1 MKVFL
6 TGASGVL
13 GHRLVERLAD
23 RGHDVYGLVRDEA
36 GSDIVTARG
45 GTPRRGD
52 VLDRNSLE
60 RAVPDV
66 DILVHAATSIPT
78 ATKPAEEAWKQNDRV
93 RYDGIKN
100 LVSVAGDRIDQIC
113 FPSVVWVARQP
124 DGTRFNETAD
134 QYPDRTSRSAAAVEE
149 YLNDASDN
157 EEFDPTI
164 LRCGFFY
171 APDAAHTRQFGQS
184 LLSRDLPVV
193 GRGVLGREDAR
204 LSFLHADDA
213 AHAFATAIDAEVS
226 GTYHVVDDQPA
237 TFAEFLETLT
247 TKLNAPRPYRLPAW
261 LARYFI
267 GAENTNLLSKSMPT
281 SNDRFHD
288 ATGWEPM
295 YPTYQDGLSQVVSTW
310 LNNGILRE
318 TDTGYTW
325 VNE

>member
-1 MKVFL
+1 MKVFV

-23 RGHDVYGLVRDEA
+23 RGHRVYGLVRDEA
-36 GSDIVTARG
+36 GADLVTARG

-78 ATKPAEEAWKQNDRV
+78 ATKPAPEAWEQNDRV
-93 RYDGIKN
+93 RRDGIEN
-100 LVSVAGDRIDQIC
+100 LVAVAGDRVDRIC

-124 DGTRFNETAD
+124 DGTWFDETAD
-134 QYPDRTSRSAAAVEE
+134 RYPDRTSRSAATVEE
-149 YLNDASDN
+149 YLTDASD
-157 EEFDPTI
+157 EEGFDVTI

-184 LLSRDLPVV
+184 LLSRDLPIV

-237 TFAEFLETLT
+237 TFAEFLESFATN
-247 TKLNAPRPYRLPAW
+247 LNAPRPYRVPAW

-267 GAENTNLLSKSMPT
+267 GAENTNLLSKPMPT

-295 YPTYQDGLSQVVSTW
+295 YPTYREGLSQVVSTW
-310 LNNGILRE
+310 LNDGTLRE
-318 TDTGYTW
+318 TETGYIW
-325 VNE
+325 SGE

>member
-1 MKVFL
+1 MKVFV

-23 RGHDVYGLVRDEA
+23 RGHRVYGLVRDEA
-36 GSDIVTARG
+36 GADLVTGRG

-60 RAVPDV
+60 RAVPDT

-78 ATKPAEEAWKQNDRV
+78 ATKPPAEAWEQNDRV
-93 RYDGIKN
+93 RRDGIEN
-100 LVSVAGDRIDQIC
+100 LVAVAGDRVDRVC

-124 DGTRFNETAD
+124 DGTWFDETAER
-134 QYPDRTSRSAAAVEE
+134 YPDRTSRSAAAVEE
-149 YLNDASDN
+149 YLTDASDAAG
-157 EEFDPTI
+157 FDVTI

-193 GRGVLGREDAR
+193 GRGILGREDAR

-226 GTYHVVDDQPA
+226 GTYHVVDDQPT
-237 TFAEFLETLT
+237 TFADFLETFAT
-247 TKLNAPRPYRLPAW
+247 NLNAPRPYRVPAW
-261 LARYFI
+261 LAQYFI
-267 GAENTNLLSKSMPT
+267 GAENTNLLSKPMPT
-281 SNDRFHD
+281 SNDRFYD

-295 YPTYQDGLSQVVSTW
+295 YPTYREGLSQVVSTW
-310 LNNGILRE
+310 LNDGTLRE
-318 TDTGYTW
+318 TETGYIW
-325 VNE
+325 DDE

>member
-1 MKVFL
+1 MKVFV

-23 RGHDVYGLVRDEA
+23 RGHCVYGLVRDEA
-36 GSDIVTARG
+36 GADLVTARG
-45 GTPRRGD
+45 GTPCRGD

-60 RAVPDV
+60 QAVPDV

-78 ATKPAEEAWKQNDRV
+78 ATKPAAEAWEQNDRV
-93 RYDGIKN
+93 RRDGIEN
-100 LVSVAGDRIDQIC
+100 LVAVAGDRVDRIC

-124 DGTRFNETAD
+124 DGTWFDETAER
-134 QYPDRTSRSAAAVEE
+134 YPDRTSRSAAAVEE
-149 YLNDASDN
+149 YLIDASDN
-157 EEFDPTI
+157 ERFDATI

-193 GRGVLGREDAR
+193 GRGIIGREKAR

-237 TFAEFLETLT
+237 TFAEFLETFT
-247 TKLNAPRPYRLPAW
+247 AKLNAPRPYRLPAW

-281 SNDRFHD
+281 SNERFHD

-295 YPTYQDGLSQVVSTW
+295 YPTYRDGLSQVVSTW
-310 LNNGILRE
+310 LNDGTLRE

-325 VNE
+325 ADE

>member
-1 MKVFL
+1 MKVFV

-23 RGHDVYGLVRDEA
+23 RGHRVYGLVRDEA
-36 GSDIVTARG
+36 GADLVTARG

-78 ATKPAEEAWKQNDRV
+78 ATKPAPEAWEQNDRV
-93 RYDGIKN
+93 RRDGIEN
-100 LVSVAGDRIDQIC
+100 LVAVAGDRVDRIC

-124 DGTRFNETAD
+124 DGTWFDETAD
-134 QYPDRTSRSAAAVEE
+134 RYPDRTSRSAATVEE
-149 YLNDASDN
+149 YLTDASD
-157 EEFDPTI
+157 EEGFDVTI

-184 LLSRDLPVV
+184 LLSRNLPIV
-193 GRGVLGREDAR
+193 GRGILGREDAR
-204 LSFLHADDA
+204 LSFLHADYA
-213 AHAFATAIDAEVS
+213 AHAFATAIDAEVT

-237 TFAEFLETLT
+237 TFAEFLEAFATN
-247 TKLNAPRPYRLPAW
+247 LNAPRPYRVPAW

-267 GAENTNLLSKSMPT
+267 GAENTNLLSKPMLT

-295 YPTYQDGLSQVVSTW
+295 YPTYREGLSQVVSTW
-310 LNNGILRE
+310 LNDGTLRE
-318 TDTGYTW
+318 TETGYTW
-325 VNE
+325 SGE